1 MAKILLIDDEADLLM
16 ALTMILKSRG
26 HDVTALADALAASQI
41 IQKDQFDLI
50 ISDIRMRPMDGLQL
64 LDVLHQHHVQTPV
77 IMLTAYAT
85 LDVALQAIK
94 KGAFDFITKPFKPD
108 ALLEMVQQVL
118 EQPTIANGSDMFL
131 DEATHSQWLWHGVV
145 ARSHQ
150 MQDVCTCLRQIA
162 PTNETVLLAGEEGTG
177 KRFLAEI
184 IHSLSPRSKMTFRN
198 LDCSL
203 LNENEI
209 SSALFGSKP
218 DSTGVFEKNPGG
230 TILLE
235 NIDSLP
241 PASGQKLAEFIQ
253 SKKISPANDPS
264 AGIAARLLVSC
275 RKTNE
280 SLRWIQPLAAFMI
293 SLPALRD
300 RIQDLLPLISCLIRK
315 HTDQA
320 SANAPWTISTD
331 AYKMLAQYLWP
342 RNVDELREMLDAAVA
357 SAKERKLTIKEFPS
371 RLIPEATR
379 ATQSTAHSLKIEEL
393 RGKSF
398 RDYVRR
404 KQMEMKE
411 KQSN

>member
-1 MAKILLIDDEADLLM
+1 MARILIIDDEADLLR

-26 HDVTALADALAASQI
+26 HDVTALADALTASKV
-41 IQKDQFDLI
+41 IQNDKFDLI
-50 ISDIRMRPMDGLQL
+50 ISDIRMQPMDGLQL
-64 LDVLHQHHVQTPV
+64 LDFLHQHHIQTPV

-85 LDVALQAIK
+85 LNVALQAIK

-108 ALLEMVQQVL
+108 ALLEMVQQIL
-118 EQPTIANGSDMFL
+118 EQPIVNGADISL
-131 DEATHSQWLWHGVV
+131 DESTHSQWLWHGIV

-150 MQDVCTCLRQIA
+150 MQDVCACLRQIA
-162 PTNETVLLAGEEGTG
+162 PTNETILLVGEEGTG

-184 IHSLSPRSKMTFRN
+184 IHSLSPRSKMTFQN

-203 LNENEI
+203 LNKNEA

-218 DSTGVFEKNPGG
+218 DSPGILENNPGG

-241 PASGQKLAEFIQ
+241 PALGQKLAEIIQ
-253 SKKISPANDPS
+253 SKKTSRANEQPPD
-264 AGIAARLLVSC
+264 IDVRFLVSC
-275 RKTNE
+275 RKMNE
-280 SLRWIQPLAAFMI
+280 SLNWIQPLAAFMV

-300 RIQDLLPLISCLIRK
+300 RIQDLLPLISYLIQK
-315 HTDQA
+315 HADQT
-320 SANAPWTISTD
+320 STNAAWTISTD
-331 AYKMLAQYLWP
+331 AYKTLAQYLWP
-342 RNVDELREMLDAAVA
+342 RNVDELHEMLNSAIAA
-357 SAKERKLTIKEFPS
+357 AKERKLTIKEFPS
-371 RLIPEATR
+371 SLVPEAARETEPTLR
-379 ATQSTAHSLKIEEL
+379 SFKVEEL

-411 KQSN
+411 K